1 MTRSLVFILLAW
13 VAGLAQTIAPHPPKN
28 PLARSYRAGEVLTY
42 RMQAR
47 NQDLEGT
54 LRYEATAKVETQ
66 KNAAG
71 QFVEAITWSDYV
83 RNGKAVTLSPSC
95 RDFRQILSRSPG
107 WVPSLPDL
115 AAVRQLEGPV
125 LDLLTFYVDLFM
137 ASLTN
142 LHEAGDHRYFPVPIT
157 NSWAGGGAFLI
168 AEDSIDFDMT
178 LLAVDPVKQVATLLV
193 KHVPPKESRVKLPAE
208 WMKVPV
214 ASSPNNWVQ
223 VSKQADGTFLA
234 EVGQESF
241 EVVIRLDL
249 SDGKILSAVM
259 DNPVEVHRR
268 ICQDVALA
276 QSGEPLRYQIHRH
289 IELAL
294 IPSVKGRP

>member
-1 MTRSLVFILLAW
+1 MTRCLVFILLAW
-13 VAGLAQTIAPHPPKN
+13 VTGLAQTEVTLPLAN
-28 PLARSYRAGEVLTY
+28 PLARVYRAGDVLSY

-54 LRYEATAKVETQ
+54 LRYEATARVDIQ

-83 RNGKAVTLSPSC
+83 RNGKAVPLSQSC

-107 WVPSLPDL
+107 WVPSLPNL
-115 AAVRQLEGPV
+115 AEVRQLEGPV

-142 LHEAGDHRYFPVPIT
+142 LSRAGDHRYFPVPIT
-157 NSWAGGGAFLI
+157 NSWATGGAFLI

-178 LLAVDPVKQVATLLV
+178 LQAVDPVKQVATLLV
-193 KHVPPKESRVKLPAE
+193 KHVPPQQARVKLPAA

-214 ASSPNNWVQ
+214 SDTPNNWVQ

-234 EVGQESF
+234 EVGKESF
-241 EVVIRLDL
+241 EVVIRLGL

-259 DNPVEVHRR
+259 DNPVDVHRR
-268 ICQDVALA
+268 ICRDAALVE
-276 QSGEPLRYQIHRH
+276 SGEPLRYKIHRH

-294 IPSVKGRP
+294 IPRQTERP